1 MKQLFTLALAFAVT
15 LFTHAQ
21 DMDSYNGH
29 IEKAE
34 QYYKN
39 EQYQESAEEY
49 QAAHDVLGGKSVP
62 DDRYAAAKAFAMAGQ
77 EEKALFHLRYMA
89 EHPKMKFK
97 EVEELQEAE
106 AFDSLKSSND
116 WKEVLELVQA
126 NKAEYEKYLDKP
138 LADKLAK
145 IQELDQK
152 YRIEAEKAAEEF
164 GPTSKEVM
172 KYAGLMAEQDAKNLV
187 VIEKI
192 LEERG
197 WLGPKVIGIEGARTL
212 FLVIQHADL
221 ETQIKYLPMMR
232 EAVARNEAEG
242 SQLALLED
250 RINMRQGKRQVFGS
264 QIGVD
269 QKTGEYYVYP
279 LMDPDKVDEYRA
291 SVGLPPLAEYVK
303 IWGMTW
309 DKAKHIERTKQ
320 IEAEQAKT
328 KKD

>member
-1 MKQLFTLALAFAVT
+1 MKQLITLAVALAVT
-15 LFTHAQ
+15 NFTHAQ

-34 QYYKN
+34 QYYQN
-39 EQYQESAEEY
+39 EQYQQSAEEY

-77 EEKALFHLRYMA
+77 KEKALFHLRYMA

-97 EVEELQEAE
+97 EVEELQEAA
-106 AFDSLKSSND
+106 AFNSLKSSED
-116 WKEVLELVQA
+116 WKEVLELVKA
-126 NKAEYEKYLDKP
+126 NQIEYEKYLDKP

-187 VIEKI
+187 VIKKI
-192 LEERG
+192 LDERG

-232 EAVARNEAEG
+232 NAVAWDEAEA

-269 QKTGEYYVYP
+269 QETGEYYVYP

-291 SVGLPPLAEYVK
+291 SVGLPPLAEYIK

-309 DKAKHIERTKQ
+309 DKTKHIERTKQ
-320 IEAEQAKT
+320 IEAQQAKD
-328 KKD
+328 KED